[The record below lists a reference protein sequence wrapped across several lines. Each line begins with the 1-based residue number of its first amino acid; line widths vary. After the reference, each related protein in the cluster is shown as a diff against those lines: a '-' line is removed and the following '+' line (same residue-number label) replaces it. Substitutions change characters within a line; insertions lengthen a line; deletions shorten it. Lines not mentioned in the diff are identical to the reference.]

1 MDIDYKERN
10 SRFNNFIDELEILS
24 KKYGVF
30 INSTGGV
37 NIWNKEEIEDIDTV
51 EYSNDPTSGDL
62 EYKVFEIK

>member
-1 MDIDYKERN
+1 MNIDYKERDK
-10 SRFNNFIDELEILS
+10 RFNNFIEELELLS

-37 NIWNKEEIEDIDTV
+37 NIWNKEDIKDIDVV

-62 EYKVFEIK
+62 EYQVFEIK